1 MKIKLEDG
9 TVITEKREQVNGYP
23 CYAYYL
29 GKEFV
34 FGAPDRFEK
43 EDLERLNGNGYFD
56 LEKEKAEKKS
66 PRVKASLKYNEKNT
80 KQVKLSLNLKTDAD
94 ILEALSKQDN
104 VQGYIK
110 SLIRKDLER

>member
-1 MKIKLEDG
+1 MKIKLTDG
-9 TVITEKREQVNGYP
+9 TVITEKRETVNGFP
-23 CYAYYL
+23 CFGYYL

-34 FGAPDRFEK
+34 FGVQDRFEK
-43 EDLERLNGNGYFD
+43 EDLEQLNDNGYFD
-56 LEKEKAEKKS
+56 LEKEKVEKMT

-94 ILEALSKQDN
+94 IIAWLSERDN

-110 SLIRKDLER
+110 RLIRDDMP

>member
-9 TVITEKREQVNGYP
+9 TIITEKWEQVNGYP

-43 EDLERLNGNGYFD
+43 EDLDR
-56 LEKEKAEKKS
+56 S
-66 PRVKASLKYNEKNT
+66 SCH
-80 KQVKLSLNLKTDAD
+80 
-94 ILEALSKQDN
+94 
-104 VQGYIK
+104 
-110 SLIRKDLER
+110 